1 MAGGSGTL
9 TWLQKA
15 RNHIEN
21 SQEWRDF
28 TARLCDAAQQQMT
41 ESHVHFFTDLSAAE
55 KAFVLQRAAKA
66 IQGGDPYN
74 PLMSQVSTC
83 LEEQLY
89 IQVAH
94 ELQDGDRLKN
104 KSALVLSHIKN
115 GVMHL
120 LEERPA
126 LKGKLQAFFN
136 QPLPADLRRLTWRL
150 YLSNTKARMEYL
162 SQVAMNKAKSPKD
175 REIFLRSQALLS
187 TEPTFQHLKNNKV
200 AARAL
205 RNILSYYHKLQGTA
219 MNLPD
224 TDYFLLVP
232 LLQVVLDAAA
242 PSLSLDSIS
251 AVLAEE
257 FITFMNLRPQLMR
270 LSSTKDPASAS
281 ILEEATSMLEQKD
294 RDLANIIRGIYSQTA
309 EKPQEPLRRALQHML
324 QPAISTVF
332 VGYLTMD
339 TLLYVWDQVIIGLD
353 QPSYNCL
360 PAFSTAFI
368 LLLRDYLKTCQSPGQ
383 MEAALRTQGPNLSV
397 QEFQDV
403 IRKHFFRELS
413 SQLHG
418 DDSDPF
424 PVHDPTQALP
434 PWSYLCRVP
443 VPPRTRAQDRRQA
456 RAEREMLQRQHM
468 ERLKQEERLQRFR
481 EEEQKRQQEGRL
493 LQLLEETKGTF
504 EAQRVYLEEQLS
516 QEKQLRYEIQRKA
529 EAQINGLQAEI
540 KRLMEK
546 RPHSTCT
553 FAAVPDSISDVAS
566 STFPS
571 TTTTSYSFEGLGL
584 PLKSVKLAL
593 QYPRG
598 VNYVTDGTNRTREIH
613 GKTAKTIT
621 LDLLEQLMQAANTIA
636 NGSNAAEQD
645 SLNAATK
652 EHLRNYN
659 QDCKNAEIE
668 VFGHQINTEDT
679 EKIPEPKRQLQE
691 KLTAAIRR
699 HAEARYKAQ
708 FAARRMLSEPDYMGA
723 MLCTSGEHPAPPCSS
738 L

>member
-28 TARLCDAAQQQMT
+28 TVQLCDAAQQQMT

-66 IQGGDPYN
+66 IQGGDLCKA
-74 PLMSQVSTC
+74 LMSQVSTC

-94 ELQDGDRLKN
+94 ELQAGDRLKN

-115 GVMHL
+115 GVMNL

-126 LKGKLQAFFN
+126 MKGKLQAFFN
-136 QPLPADLRRLTWRL
+136 QSLPADLRRLTGRL
-150 YLSNTKARMEYL
+150 HLSNTEARTEYL
-162 SQVAMNKAKSPKD
+162 SQVAVNKAKSPKE
-175 REIFLRSQALLS
+175 REIFLRSQVLLS
-187 TEPTFQHLKNNKV
+187 TEPTFQHLKNNK
-200 AARAL
+200 
-205 RNILSYYHKLQGTA
+205 
-219 MNLPD
+219 
-224 TDYFLLVP
+224 
-232 LLQVVLDAAA
+232 
-242 PSLSLDSIS
+242 
-251 AVLAEE
+251 AEE
-257 FITFMNLRPQLMR
+257 
-270 LSSTKDPASAS
+270 
-281 ILEEATSMLEQKD
+281 
-294 RDLANIIRGIYSQTA
+294 
-309 EKPQEPLRRALQHML
+309 PQEPLQKALQHMV

-332 VGYLTMD
+332 AGYLTMG

-353 QPSYNCL
+353 QPAYNCL

-383 MEAALRTQGPNLSV
+383 VETALRTQGPILSV

-403 IRKHFFRELS
+403 IRKHVFRELS
-413 SQLHG
+413 SQLHR

-424 PVHDPTQALP
+424 PVHDPTQVLP
-434 PWSYLCRVP
+434 PWNYLYRLP
-443 VPPRTRAQDRRQA
+443 VSPRTRPQDRRQA
-456 RAEREMLQRQHM
+456 REECEMFQRQHM

-493 LQLLEETKGTF
+493 LQLLEETKGTY
-504 EAQRVYLEEQLS
+504 EAQRIYLEEQLS

-546 RPHSTCT
+546 RL
-553 FAAVPDSISDVAS
+553 SIDAYSEGSLTAPA
-566 STFPS
+566 PS
-571 TTTTSYSFEGLGL
+571 
-584 PLKSVKLAL
+584 L
-593 QYPRG
+593 QSLTPSQTLHPQPSP
-598 VNYVTDGTNRTREIH
+598 VQTPPPTVTDGTNRTREIH

-636 NGSNAAEQD
+636 NGSNAAEHD

-652 EHLRNYN
+652 EHLWNYN

-668 VFGHQINTEDT
+668 VFGHQINTEDR
-679 EKIPEPKRQLQE
+679 EKIPEPKRQLRE
-691 KLTAAIRR
+691 KLTTAISRN
-699 HAEARYKAQ
+699 AEARYKTQ
-708 FAARRMLSEPDYMGA
+708 FEAVRMLSEPDYMV
-723 MLCTSGEHPAPPCSS
+723 
-738 L
+738 

>member
-1 MAGGSGTL
+1 
-9 TWLQKA
+9 
-15 RNHIEN
+15 
-21 SQEWRDF
+21 
-28 TARLCDAAQQQMT
+28 
-41 ESHVHFFTDLSAAE
+41 
-55 KAFVLQRAAKA
+55 
-66 IQGGDPYN
+66 
-74 PLMSQVSTC
+74 MSQVSTC

-104 KSALVLSHIKN
+104 KSALVLGHIKN
-115 GVMHL
+115 GVMNL

-126 LKGKLQAFFN
+126 MKGKLQAFFN
-136 QPLPADLRRLTWRL
+136 QPLPADLRRLTWML

-162 SQVAMNKAKSPKD
+162 SQVAVNKAKSPKD

-219 MNLPD
+219 TNLPD
-224 TDYFLLVP
+224 TNYFLLVP

-270 LSSTKDPASAS
+270 LSSTKDPASAN

-294 RDLANIIRGIYSQTA
+294 RDLADIIRGIYGQI
-309 EKPQEPLRRALQHML
+309 EEPQERLQRALQHML
-324 QPAISTVF
+324 QPAISTIF

-383 MEAALRTQGPNLSV
+383 VEAALRTQGPNLSV

-403 IRKHFFRELS
+403 IRKHFFRALS

-434 PWSYLCRVP
+434 PWSYLYRVP
-443 VPPRTRAQDRRQA
+443 VPPRTRPQDRRQA

-468 ERLKQEERLQRFR
+468 ERLNQEERLQRVR
-481 EEEQKRQQEGRL
+481 EEEQKRQQEGKL
-493 LQLLEETKGTF
+493 LQLLEETKGNF
-504 EAQRVYLEEQLS
+504 EAQSVYLEEQLS

-529 EAQINGLQAEI
+529 EAQISGLQAEI

-546 RPHSTCT
+546 RL
-553 FAAVPDSISDVAS
+553 SIDAYSEGSLIAPA
-566 STFPS
+566 PS
-571 TTTTSYSFEGLGL
+571 LESLTPS
-584 PLKSVKLAL
+584 
-593 QYPRG
+593 Q
-598 VNYVTDGTNRTREIH
+598 
-613 GKTAKTIT
+613 T
-621 LDLLEQLMQAANTIA
+621 LHPQPSPVQPPPPTVA
-636 NGSNAAEQD
+636 NGGNAAEQD

-652 EHLRNYN
+652 EHLQNYN
-659 QDCKNAEIE
+659 QVCKNAEIE
-668 VFGHQINTEDT
+668 VFGHQINTESS
-679 EKIPEPKRQLQE
+679 PEPKRQLG
-691 KLTAAIRR
+691 KN
-699 HAEARYKAQ
+699 
-708 FAARRMLSEPDYMGA
+708 
-723 MLCTSGEHPAPPCSS
+723 
-738 L
+738 

>member
-205 RNILSYYHKLQGTA
+205 RNILSYYHKLQDTA

-294 RDLANIIRGIYSQTA
+294 RDLANIIRGIYSQT
-309 EKPQEPLRRALQHML
+309 EDPQEPLRRALQHML

-339 TLLYVWDQVIIGLD
+339 TLLYVWDQIIIGLD

-546 RPHSTCT
+546 RL
-553 FAAVPDSISDVAS
+553 SIDAYSEGSLIAPA
-566 STFPS
+566 PS
-571 TTTTSYSFEGLGL
+571 LQSLTPSQML
-584 PLKSVKLAL
+584 PPQPSPV
-593 QYPRG
+593 QPPPPT
-598 VNYVTDGTNRTREIH
+598 VTDGTNRTREIH

-668 VFGHQINTEDT
+668 VFGHQINTEDR